1 MSDFDDSPFILREHF
16 DFTMLTRGHAMV
28 AFSVLFGLVLF
39 VPGFQK
45 LRGARTVRLD
55 YSNVGS
61 ANGTVNDGFARNLS
75 FGISSLLSVTQTI
88 LKVEGQII
96 LENV

>member
-1 MSDFDDSPFILREHF
+1 MSDFDCFQFILCANF

-28 AFSVLFGLVLF
+28 AFSVLFGLVWF

-45 LRGARTVRLD
+45 QRGARTVRLD

-61 ANGTVNDGFARNLS
+61 TNGTAHDGFASNLS
-75 FGISSLLSVTQTI
+75 FGIYSLPSVKANNLSDRHALLS
-88 LKVEGQII
+88 E
-96 LENV
+96 